1 MTHKS
6 GHTQRFCPYV
16 SCNQYRRYRYQRQ
29 GIHML
34 SVLVIAAGLTLIVG
48 VVASSPRQS
57 LAEQLR
63 THTVY

>member
-1 MTHKS
+1 
-6 GHTQRFCPYV
+6 
-16 SCNQYRRYRYQRQ
+16 
-29 GIHML
+29 ML
-34 SVLVIAAGLTLIVG
+34 SVLVIAAGLTLIAG